1 LYFFYIFI
9 LLYIYYKN
17 KKTTIYKQLFII
29 YNMKV
34 RILTPDLVENK
45 MSVEILSIEELKIKQ
60 EALVSTKILIKTIR
74 NENIKV
80 DTEDVLYMSDLTI
93 IKKPIKK

>member
-17 KKTTIYKQLFII
+17 KKTTIYKQLFI
-29 YNMKV
+29 
-34 RILTPDLVENK
+34 
-45 MSVEILSIEELKIKQ
+45 IEELKIKQ